1 MSQKPQPREQVNE
14 VERTAW
20 VRQGRNLATPSSSSD
35 RTVTVR
41 VVLVRLPEDML
52 AEVDG
57 LLKQRRVKVSRN
69 TWFLEALVEKIQR
82 EQG

>member
-1 MSQKPQPREQVNE
+1 MSRKPQPREQVNE
-14 VERTAW
+14 AERTA
-20 VRQGRNLATPSSSSD
+20 RMHQGRNRAIPSSSSD
-35 RTVTVR
+35 RTGTVR
-41 VVLVRLPEDML
+41 VVIVRLPEDML

>member
-14 VERTAW
+14 AERTAR
-20 VRQGRNLATPSSSSD
+20 VYPGRSRATPSSSSD
-35 RTVTVR
+35 RTGTVR
-41 VVLVRLPEDML
+41 VVIVRLPEDML
-52 AEVDG
+52 AEIDA

-69 TWFLEALVEKIQR
+69 TWFLEALVERIQR

>member
-1 MSQKPQPREQVNE
+1 MSQKPQPRAQVNE
-14 VERTAW
+14 AEMAATGP
-20 VRQGRNLATPSSSSD
+20 QGRSLPTPSSSSD

-41 VVLVRLPEDML
+41 VVIVRLPPDML

-57 LLKQRRVKVSRN
+57 LLKQRRIKVSRN

-82 EQG
+82 EKG